1 MLLPLMLLLLGLL
14 AQPLL
19 RTRNLD
25 LNQQNQQSQK
35 MKGMEEMC
43 KNSEHAVMVVPQR
56 AMYGYIYLLEL
67 SQLSWLAHILKMLL
81 LNKLAMDPYLFEG
94 GHLVGLGHLLLS
106 VLLMLDR
113 LMPLV
118 LC

>member
-14 AQPLL
+14 GQPLL

-25 LNQQNQQSQK
+25 LNQQNQQSKK

-56 AMYGYIYLLEL
+56 AMYGYIYLREL
-67 SQLSWLAHILKMLL
+67 SQLSWLAHIRNCCLINLL
-81 LNKLAMDPYLFEG
+81 WIHIF
-94 GHLVGLGHLLLS
+94 LG
-106 VLLMLDR
+106 VVTWWVWVIYCYR
-113 LMPLV
+113 
-118 LC
+118 CY